1 MKMIFIFVTL
11 SMIFLQGIIDC
22 RERKDVEL
30 SVVLRHFIQKNSNHS
45 NLYLHEKN
53 YFIENATFVF

>member
-11 SMIFLQGIIDC
+11 SIIFLQGIIDC

-30 SVVLRHFIQKNSNHS
+30 SVVLRHFIRKN
-45 NLYLHEKN
+45 
-53 YFIENATFVF
+53 F